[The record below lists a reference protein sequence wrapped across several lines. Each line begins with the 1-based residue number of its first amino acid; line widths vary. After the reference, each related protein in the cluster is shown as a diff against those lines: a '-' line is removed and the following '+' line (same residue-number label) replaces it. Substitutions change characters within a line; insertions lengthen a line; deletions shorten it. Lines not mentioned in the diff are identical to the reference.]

1 VLVVHYFKV
10 RTLVKLVKMGSAQQ
24 SFNIV
29 PFNMDFLKC
38 VKGCLGGL
46 PIHKNVAS
54 VPQLGMA
61 SVGLERL
68 TAGDSGERVMR
79 ST

>member
-46 PIHKNVAS
+46 PIHKNVAFCS
-54 VPQLGMA
+54 PIGYGFRRPREV
-61 SVGLERL
+61 
-68 TAGDSGERVMR
+68 DSRRFG
-79 ST
+79 